1 MPSLLFAFH
10 FDSKSF
16 VVVAVHHAET
26 RFASKFT
33 FPATLDVLSR
43 NMERKQYL
51 IGQNL
56 LGIAIRKHSVNDESR
71 SKRPQANI
79 TMLLSTRQFTDRHL
93 RSPPLIIEA
102 HVLEVKIRA

>member
-56 LGIAIRKHSVNDESR
+56 LGIAIRKHSENDEFR
-71 SKRPQANI
+71 SKRPHAVIDKTVHRQ
-79 TMLLSTRQFTDRHL
+79 TLLLLLL

-102 HVLEVKIRA
+102 HVLEVKIA